1 MITAILFNLMNML
14 GLYGAWAVVQ
24 ILKLFGARLPR
35 EIGYRA
41 GDSLLHY
48 STILYNCKRK

>member
-24 ILKLFGARLPR
+24 ILKLFGA
-35 EIGYRA
+35 I
-41 GDSLLHY
+41 
-48 STILYNCKRK
+48 